1 MLCTI
6 CERGCRLP
14 DGSTGAC
21 GMYRNVGGIVEEVH
35 PDRYLMVCP
44 ISVETMPM
52 LHFHPASKFL
62 QISTIGCN
70 FDCPGCISTVVVKEI
85 DPSCQAVRRISPE
98 TIVGEAEKH
107 ECKGIAFLMNDPL
120 ATLHTFVRVAR
131 RAKERGLMAG
141 CASNAYFTEGALD
154 SLIPFLDFIHVGFKG
169 GSDDAYAECGAL
181 SMSPVLRNTR
191 ILKER
196 GVHVE
201 VSCVHK
207 RGKDGEVEHVARQ
220 IRGIS
225 REIPFH
231 VMRFVP
237 LEQTSRDEEPSIR
250 ESEDLCSRL
259 RNSLSYV
266 YLFNS
271 PGTEF
276 LSTICPS
283 CGEVV
288 IKREF
293 YGPMGAK
300 LKLNATAPG
309 SPVSCHL
316 CWTPIGIRGEFGKLP
331 FREQM
336 FEGGYP
342 FTRALEIL
350 EAMLITLG
358 VTHGRD
364 LVRALDG
371 ILGSGLFHSLHEAIQ
386 APGSYLDFVAELGGL
401 VGRSQEAETLIGYL
415 EERLDII
422 ERGVRRARTRPSVYY
437 AMGKPWF
444 CINAN
449 RMENNLVELAGGRSL
464 NRSIEGTGRPGTEIT
479 PDRLNRL
486 DPEIIFI
493 SAFFTSSPE
502 DFYAECA
509 RKGIQVRATRNL
521 RVHCHPIPVS
531 DFGSPRWI
539 LGLMHIANTIQ
550 PEHFAFDVTAEAS
563 MFYRRFYHAE
573 CSLEQVNL
581 SFGKPFSSWAFE

>member
-1 MLCTI
+1 
-6 CERGCRLP
+6 
-14 DGSTGAC
+14 
-21 GMYRNVGGIVEEVH
+21 MYRNAGGVVEEIY

-70 FDCPGCISTVVVKEI
+70 FDCPGCISTVVVKEM
-85 DPSCQAVRRISPE
+85 DPSCRAVRLISPE
-98 TIVGEAEKH
+98 TIIGEAEKH
-107 ECKGIAFLMNDPL
+107 ACKGIAFLMNDPL
-120 ATLHTFVRVAR
+120 ATLHTFVRVAQ
-131 RAKERGLMAG
+131 RAKEHRLMVG
-141 CASNAYFTEGALD
+141 CASNAYFTEDALA
-154 SLIPFLDFIHVGFKG
+154 SLLPFLDFIHVGFKG
-169 GSDDAYAECGAL
+169 CSDAAYAECGAR
-181 SMSPVLRNTR
+181 SMVPVLRNTR
-191 ILKER
+191 ILKEH

-207 RGKDGEVEHVARQ
+207 RGKDHEVEETARH
-220 IRGIS
+220 IREIS
-225 REIPFH
+225 RDIPFH

-237 LEQTSRDEEPSIR
+237 LEQASRDEEPSIR
-250 ESEDLCSRL
+250 ESEELCSCL
-259 RNSLSYV
+259 RKSLSRV

-276 LSTICPS
+276 LSTMCPS
-283 CGEVV
+283 CGEIVL
-288 IKREF
+288 KREF

-300 LKLNATAPG
+300 LKPNRTTSAAPG
-309 SPVSCHL
+309 SCPSCGTPV
-316 CWTPIGIRGEFGKLP
+316 GIRGEFGRIP

-350 EAMLITLG
+350 EAILITIG
-358 VTHGRD
+358 VRRRRD
-364 LVRALDG
+364 LVRAWDRVL
-371 ILGSGLFHSLHEAIQ
+371 SSYVFPRLHEAIQ
-386 APGSYLDFVAELGGL
+386 VPGSYLDLTADLGRL
-401 VGRSQEAETLIGYL
+401 VGRSQEAETLIAYL
-415 EERLDII
+415 RERLEFISD
-422 ERGVRRARTRPSVYY
+422 GVRRAKRRPTVYY

-449 RMENNLVELAGGRSL
+449 RMENNLVEFAGGRSL

-479 PDRLNRL
+479 PHRLNRL

-502 DFYAECA
+502 DFYAECT
-509 RKGIQVRATRNL
+509 RKGIQVRATRDF
-521 RVHCHPIPVS
+521 RVHCHPMPVS

-539 LGLMHIANTIQ
+539 LGLMHIANTIH
-550 PEHFAFDVTAEAS
+550 PELFDFDVTAEAR
-563 MFYRRFYHAE
+563 MFYERFYHGE

-581 SFGKPFSSWAFE
+581 SFGKPFTNWAFE